1 MIYFFAIVLPYVCAA
16 IFLAGLGY
24 RLSLWA
30 RSSVPFRIPVIS
42 GQQKSLPWIKSEV
55 LESPHSRSGVWA
67 CMAVEIL
74 LFRSLFRNTKTDLR
88 NGPRLL
94 YLDEKLLW
102 LAALAFHWSMLVIV
116 LRHLRLVL
124 DPVPGLV
131 LGVQSLDGFF
141 QMGTPVVY
149 LSDVLFAASLVYLLL
164 RRITHPQVRHISL
177 PSDYLALGFLLMLAA
192 TGFWMRYFAQEEV
205 AAVKEFAMG
214 LATFSPRVPENVG
227 LAFYLHLFC
236 LSTLLAYL
244 PFSKLMHMAGS
255 FLSPT
260 RNLANDSRRKRHV
273 NPWDHPVKVHT
284 YAEWEDEF
292 RDKMKAAGLPLE
304 RE

>member
-1 MIYFFAIVLPYVCAA
+1 MIYFFAIVLPYVCAFV
-16 IFLAGLGY
+16 FLAGLVY
-24 RLSLWA
+24 RLLLWA
-30 RSSVPFRIPVIS
+30 RSSVPFHIPVTS
-42 GQQKSLPWIKSEV
+42 GQQKSLPWIKAEV
-55 LESPHSRSGVWA
+55 LESPHSRPGVWA
-67 CMAVEIL
+67 RMAVEIL
-74 LFRSLFRNTKTDLR
+74 LFRSLFRNTKTKLR

-94 YLDEKLLW
+94 YREEKLLW

-131 LGVQSLDGFF
+131 LSLQSLDGYF

-164 RRITHPQVRHISL
+164 RRITNPQVRHISL
-177 PSDYLALGFLLMLAA
+177 PSDYLALGILLMLAA
-192 TGFWMRYFAQEEV
+192 TGIWMRYVAQEEV
-205 AAVKEFAMG
+205 AAIKEFAMG
-214 LATFSPRVPENVG
+214 LATFSPRVPENLG

-236 LSTLLAYL
+236 LSALLAYL

-255 FLSPT
+255 LLSPT

-273 NPWDHPVKVHT
+273 NPWDYPVKVHT
-284 YAEWEDEF
+284 YAEWEGEF